1 MSKAADRSRKISNE
15 HLEAAFANLRAST
28 TESKSFSVECPLL
41 KPHWMRSKSLFCV
54 RNIYIYTH
62 THIHNVCTGIIL

>member
-54 RNIYIYTH
+54 RNIY